1 MQTKVA
7 VIYIVYNRPNLTKIT
22 FKAIQK
28 YKPKKL
34 FIVCDGPKN
43 VFDKTKVEAVQKLV
57 NNIDWK
63 CDVYKNY
70 SKINLGCKKRV
81 VSGINWA
88 FNFIDCAIILEDD
101 CLASG
106 SFFKFCETALRVF
119 YNKNEVMH
127 ISGSHLLDK
136 NMNPFFSKY
145 PYIWGWATW
154 KRAWKNYSI
163 DVNFFKNS
171 NKTSFLKKKELSISE
186 KYFWEE
192 GIKQSKKKNFN
203 NWDTQWVAAIWNN
216 YGVSLNPGMNLVS
229 NIGFGKNATHTKETN
244 SFFSNMPLSK
254 ANINFKK
261 MISEREII
269 KENTNIDE
277 KIFKISFYNDK
288 ILAYNYFSY
297 VFLKL
302 FYWISRNFK

>member
-136 NMNPFFSKY
+136 KMNPFFSKY

-163 DVNFFKNS
+163 DVNFFKL
-171 NKTSFLKKKELSISE
+171 TR
-186 KYFWEE
+186 KY
-192 GIKQSKKKNFN
+192 
-203 NWDTQWVAAIWNN
+203 
-216 YGVSLNPGMNLVS
+216 L
-229 NIGFGKNATHTKETN
+229 
-244 SFFSNMPLSK
+244 
-254 ANINFKK
+254 
-261 MISEREII
+261 
-269 KENTNIDE
+269 
-277 KIFKISFYNDK
+277 
-288 ILAYNYFSY
+288 
-297 VFLKL
+297 
-302 FYWISRNFK
+302 